1 MLTNFVSRGTDMVAF
16 VVAVLL
22 LWLWP
27 AGPFADLPP
36 RRLPPSVPPLPEV
49 RLPYF
54 QLPPSLTLCGQPVP
68 LEDPVVREG
77 LDREFTIVVW
87 SRAQTLMWLKR
98 AHRHFPDIQQKIR
111 AQHLPEDLKYVVLVE
126 SDLRLNA
133 RSPAGAAGPWQF
145 MGPTA
150 QRFQLKATEH
160 IDERLDLGLATDA
173 ALTYLKTLYQ
183 EFGSWP
189 LALAAYNVGEGRIRR
204 EMALQGVTDYWR
216 LALPEETERYVY
228 RILAAKVVL
237 ENPGHYGYDIPPED
251 LYPPLASEEVTL
263 STSQAVTVRGLAE
276 AAGTYF
282 RAFKHLNPWI
292 KGHSLPPGTYRL
304 RVPPGQRSAF
314 LEAAARGLPAP
325 PAANPGKEEKPPAP
339 APGSRPARKK

>member
-1 MLTNFVSRGTDMVAF
+1 MGVIVL
-16 VVAVLL
+16 AVLL

-27 AGPFADLPP
+27 AGPFAELPP
-36 RRLPPSVPPLPEV
+36 GRLPPSLPPLPEV
-49 RLPYF
+49 KLPYY
-54 QLPPSLTLCGQPVP
+54 QLPASLTLCGVPVP
-68 LEDPVVREG
+68 LEDPVVREA

-98 AHRHFPDIQQKIR
+98 AHRYFPEIQQKIR

-133 RSPAGAAGPWQF
+133 RSPAGASGPWQF
-145 MGPTA
+145 MAPTA

-160 IDERLDLGLATDA
+160 IDERLDLSLATDA
-173 ALTYLKTLYQ
+173 ALAYLKTLYQ
-183 EFGSWP
+183 QFGDWP
-189 LALAAYNVGEGRIRR
+189 LALAAYNVGEGRLQR
-204 EMALQGVTDYWR
+204 EMALQGVNDYWR

-237 ENPGHYGYDIPPED
+237 ENAPFYGYEIPPED
-251 LYPPLASEEVTL
+251 LYPPLAAEEVIL
-263 STSQAVTVRGLAE
+263 NTSQAVTVRGLAE
-276 AAGTYF
+276 AAGTYY

-292 KGHSLPPGTYRL
+292 KGHTLPAGVYRL
-304 RVPPGQRSAF
+304 RVPPGRRDTF

-325 PAANPGKEEKPPAP
+325 PAAAGPPEKPPAP
-339 APGSRPARKK
+339 AKNARPPRKR

>member
-1 MLTNFVSRGTDMVAF
+1 MVVFLLAL
-16 VVAVLL
+16 LL

-49 RLPYF
+49 KLPYF
-54 QLPPSLTLCGQPVP
+54 QLPAHLTLCGEPVP
-68 LEDPVVREG
+68 LEDPAVREG

-98 AHRHFPDIQQKIR
+98 AHRHFPDIRKKIR
-111 AQHLPEDLKYVVLVE
+111 AHHLPEDLKYVVLVE
-126 SDLRLNA
+126 SDLRMNA

-160 IDERLDLGLATDA
+160 IDERLDLELATEA
-173 ALTYLKTLYQ
+173 ALAYLKVLHQ

-204 EMALQGVTDYWR
+204 ELALQGVSDYWR

-237 ENPGHYGYDIPPED
+237 ENPSHYGYDIPPED
-251 LYPPLASEEVTL
+251 LYPPVESEEVTL
-263 STSQAVTVRGLAE
+263 ATTQGVTVRGLAE
-276 AAGTYF
+276 AAGTYY
-282 RAFKHLNPWI
+282 RAFKRLNPWI
-292 KGHSLPPGTYRL
+292 KGHFLPPGTYRL
-304 RVPPGQRSAF
+304 RLPPGQKAAF

-325 PAANPGKEEKPPAP
+325 PETREEKPAAP
-339 APGSRPARKK
+339 NARPARRK